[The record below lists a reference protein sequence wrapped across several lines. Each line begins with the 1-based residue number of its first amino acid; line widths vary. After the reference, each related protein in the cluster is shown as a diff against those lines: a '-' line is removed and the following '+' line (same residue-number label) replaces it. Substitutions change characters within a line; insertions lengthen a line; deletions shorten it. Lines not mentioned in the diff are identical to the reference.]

1 MTNSQKTRLVVV
13 AALMQLTLGAM
24 YAWSMFRTQLS
35 AQFPGFSAADL
46 SLNFTL
52 CMVGFGLGG
61 FLGGK
66 LTARFSPK
74 VTVRLAAGLLFVGY
88 LGVSFMGNLPDRSAL
103 ILMYVCYGAVCGLG
117 TGIGF
122 NACLTGVSPWFPQRL
137 GLVSGILLMGF
148 GFGSLFLGLLAQ
160 TLSSRFGVF
169 TVFRIYAAA
178 ISGVLLLGSFF
189 LRKPP
194 ITASTQSQTDETS
207 DNVRSD
213 TPLQMLAC
221 ASFWL
226 YFLWNI
232 IMSASGQLILNS
244 AANIAVFFGAAAG
257 LGLVVSIFNG
267 GGRPITGVIVDKLG
281 QFKGMLLINGILIA
295 AGLLLILTA
304 RTGSLVT
311 MCIGMFAVGICYGGG
326 VTIST
331 KVIRDLYGPAHYSV
345 NFSLSNCCSIPAA
358 FLGPYISGLLQ
369 DRSGG
374 GYTSTFWMLTGMAVL
389 AFVLIFALRLALK
402 LEHRTT

>member
-1 MTNSQKTRLVVV
+1 M
-13 AALMQLTLGAM
+13 
-24 YAWSMFRTQLS
+24 
-35 AQFPGFSAADL
+35 
-46 SLNFTL
+46 
-52 CMVGFGLGG
+52 
-61 FLGGK
+61 
-66 LTARFSPK
+66 
-74 VTVRLAAGLLFVGY
+74 
-88 LGVSFMGNLPDRSAL
+88 
-103 ILMYVCYGAVCGLG
+103 
-117 TGIGF
+117 
-122 NACLTGVSPWFPQRL
+122 
-137 GLVSGILLMGF
+137 
-148 GFGSLFLGLLAQ
+148 
-160 TLSSRFGVF
+160 F

-178 ISGVLLLGSFF
+178 IGGVLLLGSFF